1 MDMNSFML
9 FLLIQLSG
17 VQVGYSDVIS
27 LYYIVHS
34 KGGYLHHANRPL
46 HIGERQGHHSEM
58 DLDNE
63 SFNKQAS
70 QEARER
76 LDEMERKRRKIR

>member
-34 KGGYLHHANRPL
+34 KGGYL
-46 HIGERQGHHSEM
+46 
-58 DLDNE
+58 DNE